1 MDARDGSG
9 GKGIMNENNN
19 VMKKKSINDRLKIT
33 IIGCGAC
40 GNGIT
45 AEIQKDVFALA
56 GNKSNVS
63 FVGINTSTEDLA
75 AVSLD
80 HKIHLNNSKGAACNR
95 ENGVQDLAESIETI
109 LPELQSYIV
118 EDSIVFI
125 ATSLGGGTG
134 SAITPHLSSILLEL
148 GYRVGIIAVLPS
160 DNESLKIK
168 DNARQTFNEIE
179 QLKPQLGSIFILDN
193 NSADKQ
199 KINRTFASLFT
210 SVMCINNKSQDGNMD
225 LAEIEACLT
234 TPSFSII
241 TRTSKGN
248 GNTANIIEILNRDNN
263 IFAKRDDKVVSI
275 IGISEAVSAKNS
287 DIDMKELRKEVGI
300 APTEF
305 HGYLSSSEENVI
317 ILSGLTMPYK
327 RIDAMTESVDSE
339 ADIIQNAMKATTQIR
354 TANVSDVFRKPVID
368 VTTQTANKSK
378 GLGMSALADLRA
390 KRISK

>member
-1 MDARDGSG
+1 
-9 GKGIMNENNN
+9 MNENKN
-19 VMKKKSINDRLKIT
+19 VMKKRSINDRLKIT
-33 IIGCGAC
+33 VIGCGAC

-45 AEIQKDVFALA
+45 AEIQKDVLVLE

-63 FVGINTSTEDLA
+63 FIGINTSTEDLA
-75 AVSLD
+75 TVNLD

-134 SAITPHLSSILLEL
+134 SAITPHLASILLEL

-168 DNARQTFNEIE
+168 DNSRQTFNEIE
-179 QLKPQLGSIFILDN
+179 ELKPQLGSIFILDN

-199 KINRTFASLFT
+199 QINRTFAALFT
-210 SVMCINNKSQDGNMD
+210 SVLCINNNSQDGNMD

-241 TRTSKGN
+241 TKVSRKN
-248 GNTANIIEILNRDNN
+248 GNTANIIEILNGNNN
-263 IFAKRDDKVVSI
+263 IFAKRDDKVVSV
-275 IGISEAVSAKNS
+275 IGISEAVSAKDSN
-287 DIDMKELRKEVGI
+287 IDMVGLRKEIGI

-305 HGYLSSSEENVI
+305 HGYLSASEENVI
-317 ILSGLTMPYK
+317 ILSGLTMPYG
-327 RIDAMTESVDSE
+327 RVDAMAESVDSE
-339 ADIIQNAMKATTQIR
+339 ADIIQNAMKATTQVR
-354 TANVSDVFRKPVID
+354 TANVSDVFRKPVMD
-368 VTTQTANKSK
+368 TTAQTASKSK
-378 GLGMSALADLRA
+378 MLGMAALADLKA

>member
-1 MDARDGSG
+1 
-9 GKGIMNENNN
+9 MNENKNI
-19 VMKKKSINDRLKIT
+19 VKKRNINDRLKIT
-33 IIGCGAC
+33 VIGCGAC

-45 AEIQKDVFALA
+45 AEIQKDVHALEGDKA
-56 GNKSNVS
+56 NVS

-75 AVSLD
+75 TVNLD

-134 SAITPHLSSILLEL
+134 SAITPHLASILLEL

-179 QLKPQLGSIFILDN
+179 ELKPQLGSIFILDN
-193 NSADKQ
+193 NSTDKQ
-199 KINRTFASLFT
+199 QINRTFASLFT
-210 SVMCINNKSQDGNMD
+210 SILCINNKSQDGNMD

-241 TRTSKGN
+241 TKVNRKN
-248 GNTANIIEILNRDNN
+248 GNTANIVEILNGNNN
-263 IFAKRDDKVVSI
+263 IFTKRDDKVVSV
-275 IGISEAVSAKNS
+275 IGISEAVSAKDSN
-287 DIDMKELRKEVGI
+287 IDMAELRKEIGT

-305 HGYLSSSEENVI
+305 HGYLSESEENVI

-327 RIDAMTESVDSE
+327 RVDAMAESVESE
-339 ADIIQNAMKATTQIR
+339 ADIIQNAMKATTQVR
-354 TANVSDVFRKPVID
+354 NANVSDVFRKPVIEN
-368 VTTQTANKSK
+368 TAQTANKPK
-378 GLGMSALADLRA
+378 MLGMAALADLKA

>member
-1 MDARDGSG
+1 
-9 GKGIMNENNN
+9 MNENKNM
-19 VMKKKSINDRLKIT
+19 MKKRTINDRLKIT
-33 IIGCGAC
+33 VIGCGAC

-45 AEIQKDVFALA
+45 AEIERNVLALE
-56 GNKSNVS
+56 GDKSNTS

-75 AVSLD
+75 SVSLS

-95 ENGVQDLAESIETI
+95 ENGVQDLAESIDTI
-109 LPELQSYIV
+109 LPELQGKII

-134 SAITPHLSSILLEL
+134 SAITPHLASILLEL

-179 QLKPQLGSIFILDN
+179 ELKPHLGSIFLLDN
-193 NSADKQ
+193 NAADKL
-199 KINRTFASLFT
+199 KVNRTFASLFT
-210 SVMCINNKSQDGNMD
+210 SVMCINNNSQDGNMD

-241 TRTSKGN
+241 TKTNKGN
-248 GNTANIIEILNRDNN
+248 GKTADIIEILNRSSN
-263 IFAKRDDKVVSI
+263 IFAKRDDKVVSV
-275 IGISEAVSAKNS
+275 IGVSEAVSAKDSN
-287 DIDMKELRKEVGI
+287 IDMVELRKEVGT

-305 HGYLSSSEENVI
+305 HGYLSGSEENVV

-327 RIDAMTESVDSE
+327 RVDEMAESVENE
-339 ADIIQNAMKATTQIR
+339 ADIVQNAMKATTQVR
-354 TANVSDVFRKPVID
+354 TANVSDIFHKSSMNTSLQSNVKP
-368 VTTQTANKSK
+368 K
-378 GLGMSALADLRA
+378 GLSALEELKA

>member
-1 MDARDGSG
+1 
-9 GKGIMNENNN
+9 MNENKN
-19 VMKKKSINDRLKIT
+19 VMKKRSINDRLKIT
-33 IIGCGAC
+33 VIGCGAC

-45 AEIQKDVFALA
+45 AEIQKGVLVLE
-56 GNKSNVS
+56 GNKANVS
-63 FVGINTSTEDLA
+63 FIGINTSTEDLA
-75 AVSLD
+75 TVNLD

-118 EDSIVFI
+118 ADSIVFI

-134 SAITPHLSSILLEL
+134 SAITPHLASILLEL

-168 DNARQTFNEIE
+168 DNSRQTFNEIE
-179 QLKPQLGSIFILDN
+179 ELKPQLGSIFILDN

-199 KINRTFASLFT
+199 QINRTFAALFT
-210 SVMCINNKSQDGNMD
+210 SVLCINNNSQDGNMD

-241 TRTSKGN
+241 TKVSRKN
-248 GNTANIIEILNRDNN
+248 GNTANIIEILNGNNN
-263 IFAKRDDKVVSI
+263 IFAKRDDKVVSV
-275 IGISEAVSAKNS
+275 IGISEAVSAKDSN
-287 DIDMKELRKEVGI
+287 IDMVGLRKEIGI

-305 HGYLSSSEENVI
+305 HGYLSASEENVI

-327 RIDAMTESVDSE
+327 RVDAMAESVESE
-339 ADIIQNAMKATTQIR
+339 ADIIQNAMKATTQVR
-354 TANVSDVFRKPVID
+354 TANVSDIFRKSVMEN
-368 VTTQTANKSK
+368 TAQTANKPK
-378 GLGMSALADLRA
+378 MLGMAALADLKA

>member
-1 MDARDGSG
+1 M
-9 GKGIMNENNN
+9 MNDNKNAL
-19 VMKKKSINDRLKIT
+19 KKRTINERLKIT
-33 IIGCGAC
+33 VIGCGAC

-45 AEIQKDVFALA
+45 AEIEKNVLALE
-56 GNKSNVS
+56 GDKSNTS

-75 AVSLD
+75 SVSLS

-95 ENGVQDLAESIETI
+95 ENGVHDLAESIDTI
-109 LPELQSYIV
+109 LPELQGKIIKN
-118 EDSIVFI
+118 SIVFI

-134 SAITPHLSSILLEL
+134 SAITPHLASILLEL

-179 QLKPQLGSIFILDN
+179 ELKPHLGSIFFLDN
-193 NSADKQ
+193 NAAEKS

-210 SVMCINNKSQDGNMD
+210 SVMCINNNSQDGNMD

-241 TRTSKGN
+241 TKTSKGN
-248 GNTANIIEILNRDNN
+248 GNTAKIVEILKSDNN
-263 IFAKRDDKVVSI
+263 IFAKRDDNVVSV
-275 IGISEAVSAKNS
+275 IGVSEAVSAKESN
-287 DIDMKELRKEVGI
+287 IDMVELRKEVGT

-305 HGYLSSSEENVI
+305 HGYLSVSEENVVM
-317 ILSGLTMPYK
+317 LSGLTMPYN
-327 RIDAMTESVDSE
+327 RVDEMAESVENE
-339 ADIIQNAMKATTQIR
+339 ADIVQNAMKATTQVR
-354 TANVSDVFRKPVID
+354 TANISDVFQKSTMITSLQSNVKP
-368 VTTQTANKSK
+368 K
-378 GLGMSALADLRA
+378 GLSALEELKA

>member
-1 MDARDGSG
+1 
-9 GKGIMNENNN
+9 MNENKNI
-19 VMKKKSINDRLKIT
+19 MRKRSINDRLKIT
-33 IIGCGAC
+33 VIGCGAC
-40 GNGIT
+40 GNGIC
-45 AEIQKDVFALA
+45 AEIQKNIFALE

-63 FVGINTSTEDLA
+63 FIGINTSTEDLA
-75 AVSLD
+75 TVDLD

-95 ENGVQDLAESIETI
+95 ENGVQDLAESIEII
-109 LPELQSYIV
+109 LPELQSYII

-134 SAITPHLSSILLEL
+134 SAITPHLASILLGL
-148 GYRVGIIAVLPS
+148 GFRVGIIAVLPS

-168 DNARQTFNEIE
+168 DNSRQTFNEIE
-179 QLKPQLGSIFILDN
+179 GLKPQLGSIFILDN

-199 KINRTFASLFT
+199 QINHTFASLFT

-241 TRTSKGN
+241 TKVSRKN
-248 GNTANIIEILNRDNN
+248 GNTAKIVEILNDNNN
-263 IFAKRDDKVVSI
+263 IFAKRDDKVVSV
-275 IGISEAVSAKNS
+275 IGISEAVSAKDSN
-287 DIDMKELRKEVGI
+287 IDMTGLRKEIGI

-305 HGYLSSSEENVI
+305 HGYLSASEENVI
-317 ILSGLTMPYK
+317 ILSGLTMPYG
-327 RIDAMTESVDSE
+327 RVDAMAESVDSE
-339 ADIIQNAMKATTQIR
+339 ADIIQNAMKATTQVR

-368 VTTQTANKSK
+368 ATAQTTNKPK
-378 GLGMSALADLRA
+378 MLGMAALADLKA

>member
-1 MDARDGSG
+1 
-9 GKGIMNENNN
+9 MNENKN
-19 VMKKKSINDRLKIT
+19 VMKKRSINDRLKIT
-33 IIGCGAC
+33 VIGCGAC
-40 GNGIT
+40 GNGIC
-45 AEIQKDVFALA
+45 AEIQKNIFALE

-63 FVGINTSTEDLA
+63 FIGINTSTEDLA
-75 AVSLD
+75 TVDLD

-109 LPELQSYIV
+109 LPELQSYII

-134 SAITPHLSSILLEL
+134 SAITPHLASILL
-148 GYRVGIIAVLPS
+148 GFGFRVGIIAVLPS

-168 DNARQTFNEIE
+168 DNSRQTFNEIE
-179 QLKPQLGSIFILDN
+179 ELKPQLGSIFILDN

-199 KINRTFASLFT
+199 QINHTFATLFT

-241 TRTSKGN
+241 TKVSRKN
-248 GNTANIIEILNRDNN
+248 GNTAKIVEILNNNNN
-263 IFAKRDDKVVSI
+263 IFAKRDDKVVSV
-275 IGISEAVSAKNS
+275 IGISEAVSAKESN
-287 DIDMKELRKEVGI
+287 IDMTGLRKEIGI

-305 HGYLSSSEENVI
+305 HGYLSASEENVI
-317 ILSGLTMPYK
+317 ILSCLTMPYG
-327 RIDAMTESVDSE
+327 RFDAMAESVDSE
-339 ADIIQNAMKATTQIR
+339 ADIIQNAMKATTQVR
-354 TANVSDVFRKPVID
+354 TANVSDIFRKPVID
-368 VTTQTANKSK
+368 TTAQTANKPK
-378 GLGMSALADLRA
+378 MLGMAALADLKA